1 MLYWVREVIAMS
13 KWWSGLIDMV
23 TNQLVV
29 EDESAVRKRVPDLRA
44 AVDKARRDWI
54 MARTYFDNVTEPDL
68 IDHAIYCIEAA
79 EKKYM
84 YLLKQARL
92 QGLVMSFGELEK
104 QVLQEAPHLHQS
116 L

>member
-1 MLYWVREVIAMS
+1 MS
-13 KWWSGLIDMV
+13 RWWSSLIDMV

-29 EDESAVRKRVPDLRA
+29 EDESSISKQVPDLKA
-44 AVDKARRDWI
+44 AVDQARRDWI

-84 YLLKQARL
+84 YLLKQARS
-92 QGLVMSFGELEK
+92 QGLVMSFGDLEK
-104 QVLQEAPHLHQS
+104 QMIKEAPHLRQS